1 MLPAVLGLPLRGVGG
16 CSSVALP
23 LPAHAGEIAGDTCAV
38 SAVPF
43 TASELLVL
51 ISKAICAFLQGF

>member
-1 MLPAVLGLPLRGVGG
+1 MLPVVLGLPLLGVGG

-23 LPAHAGEIAGDTCAV
+23 LPARTGKIAGDTCAV

-43 TASELLVL
+43 SAPELLL
-51 ISKAICAFLQGF
+51 FISKAICMFLWDF